1 MFDDYVVSPQCEN
14 FYDDRWSDTDWGW
27 LDFFEDEEPEFESI
41 YSD

>member
-1 MFDDYVVSPQCEN
+1 MCDDYVVSPQCED
-14 FYDDRWSDTDWGW
+14 FYDDRWFDTDWGW